1 MLNSTFTQQNLSP
14 KQSISKVYG
23 FGPFVHDN
31 IGIYLCGMDIGVT
44 EKCHGDIILVS
55 KGDSGRSVKNF
66 CFYLLFCQ
74 KYVTLPP
81 RHYNDKERMFRFKQ
95 FSVRQDKCAMKV
107 GTDGVLLGAWCGK
120 VRLSVSAPRLLD
132 VGTGTG
138 LIALMLAQKFTE
150 ATVTAIDIDHD
161 AVVQA
166 QENISSSPFSSRV
179 RTQETAF
186 QDFHPDERYDLIV
199 SNPPYFVNS
208 QKCPDSQR
216 TLARH
221 ADSLPLEQLISHG
234 AKLLAPQGK
243 IAVIIPVE
251 IQKTIERYAAIYG
264 LFVAETLLIATTP
277 RKAASRA
284 LLLMQKDMPEEF
296 ITRSATIHNT
306 DGDYTDWYREL
317 TCDFYLY

>member
-1 MLNSTFTQQNLSP
+1 
-14 KQSISKVYG
+14 
-23 FGPFVHDN
+23 
-31 IGIYLCGMDIGVT
+31 
-44 EKCHGDIILVS
+44 
-55 KGDSGRSVKNF
+55 
-66 CFYLLFCQ
+66 
-74 KYVTLPP
+74 
-81 RHYNDKERMFRFKQ
+81 MFRFKQ
-95 FSVRQDKCAMKV
+95 FSITQDKCAMKV
-107 GTDGVLLGAWCGK
+107 GTDGVLLGAWCSK
-120 VRLSVSAPRLLD
+120 VRLSIPAPRILD

-138 LIALMLAQKFTE
+138 LIALMLAQEFKE
-150 ATVTAIDIDHD
+150 STVTAIDIDHD

-166 QENISSSPFSSRV
+166 QENISSSHFSSRV
-179 RTQETAF
+179 RAQETAF
-186 QDFHPDERYDLIV
+186 QDYHPDERYDLIV

-243 IAVIIPVE
+243 MAVIIPVE

-277 RKAASRA
+277 RKAASRV

-296 ITRSATIHNT
+296 ITRSETIHNT
-306 DGDYTDWYREL
+306 DGDYTYWYKEL
-317 TCDFYLY
+317 TRNFYLY